1 MLCSKSC
8 SSSKSISV
16 WTSILSAA
24 AILGSAFYL
33 SAAEEAGGEG
43 TLQSISQSVSQ
54 FGPQSGLRSSPAIYE
69 SPVVSEQ
76 ASTYEKKATDENPV
90 TYKNY
95 VTQADPADAE
105 TAASK
110 LEALKP
116 GRFNNHIT

>member
-24 AILGSAFYL
+24 AILGSAFFL
-33 SAAEEAGGEG
+33 SAAEEAGGED

-54 FGPQSGLRSSPAIYE
+54 FGPQSGLRSSPAVNE

-76 ASTYEKKATDENPV
+76 TSTYEKKAPDENPV
-90 TYKNY
+90 TYKNHAI
-95 VTQADPADAE
+95 QADPASAKAASVETGGAE
-105 TAASK
+105 T
-110 LEALKP
+110 
-116 GRFNNHIT
+116 GTVQ

>member
-43 TLQSISQSVSQ
+43 ASQAVLQPVSQSGPH
-54 FGPQSGLRSSPAIYE
+54 FGSRSASAVYE

-76 ASTYEKKATDENPV
+76 TSTYEKKATDENPV
-90 TYKNY
+90 TYKNHA
-95 VTQADPADAE
+95 TQADPASAE
-105 TAASK
+105 TASVETGGA
-110 LEALKP
+110 ET
-116 GRFNNHIT
+116 GTVQ